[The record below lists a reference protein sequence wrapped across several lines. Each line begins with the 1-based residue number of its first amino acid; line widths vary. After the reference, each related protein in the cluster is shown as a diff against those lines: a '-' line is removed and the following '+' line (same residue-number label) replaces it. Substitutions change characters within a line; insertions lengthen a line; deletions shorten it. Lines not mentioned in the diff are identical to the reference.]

1 MGLALP
7 PILLVLWEA
16 TTLKLPWCLPLL
28 DFFLDFSPLGGVSSS
43 FSEPDLDLDL
53 LDLSLSVDPDSLELP
68 AFVLLFLF
76 DFLLWFSLNGVS
88 FSSSWIGPF
97 AWNWIGFSLFHSWVF
112 TLCCFFS

>member
-53 LDLSLSVDPDSLELP
+53 LDLSLSVDPDSLELS
-68 AFVLLFLF
+68 ALVLLFLF
-76 DFLLWFSLNGVS
+76 DFLLLLFFEYGEFLLFFDRSL
-88 FSSSWIGPF
+88 
-97 AWNWIGFSLFHSWVF
+97 
-112 TLCCFFS
+112 